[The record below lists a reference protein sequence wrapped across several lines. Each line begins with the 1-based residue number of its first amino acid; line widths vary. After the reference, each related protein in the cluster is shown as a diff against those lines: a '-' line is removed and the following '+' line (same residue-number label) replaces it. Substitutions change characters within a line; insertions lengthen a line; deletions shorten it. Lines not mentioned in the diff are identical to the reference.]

1 MHPVR
6 IVLFKKKK
14 GNIELA
20 LVTRERQ
27 RGGSFVGLKWK
38 IPRWC
43 QNRSKRLR

>member
-6 IVLFKKKK
+6 IVLLKKR

-27 RGGSFVGLKWK
+27 RGIFCWAEMENSPMV
-38 IPRWC
+38 
-43 QNRSKRLR
+43 SK